1 MEQRVKSE
9 EPMISMAEINKRL
22 LLLMGNMERVK
33 YWWNSPNM
41 NLALQAPI
49 DVFSTKTGQRRV
61 HDLVFNAI
69 TIH

>member
-1 MEQRVKSE
+1 MEQKVKSD

-22 LLLMGNMERVK
+22 LLLMGSMERVK
-33 YWWNSPNM
+33 NWWNSPNM
-41 NLALQAPI
+41 NLALESPI
-49 DVFSTKTGQRRV
+49 DVFSTKMGQKRV